1 MKDSAMAVPLLTPT
15 MFEEWS
21 NKLGSLRQAR
31 RMVKKEALQALRELK
46 EGSAEKQKRAFEIC
60 KESGIVVDYLEELN
74 EMQETP
80 LIREAADGG
89 IRSVR
94 LLLEAGADV
103 HAKQQNPIAFGAI
116 NQAAY
121 FGHHEC
127 IQVLLE
133 FKADVNALDGHGG
146 TPLVAAALNGEI
158 ECVRVLLA
166 AKANVN
172 TATKRGSTPLMKAA
186 KSSHNQVVRMLI
198 KAGADKDLKD
208 ENEKTAEQHAK
219 DEVDKFA
226 PAGADK
232 HLKDE
237 NEKTAEQH
245 SKDEV
250 DKFAAPKIKSK
261 TEGESKKNPKER
273 DEKKEN
279 EKAKKK
285 TPDQIRAED
294 CLSSLGKTPE
304 QIRAEDWEKQKTTDS
319 GQF

>member
-1 MKDSAMAVPLLTPT
+1 MKTSDQIRAEDNDDKSSSDRSRKESHIMAFESHALGLNHEITELIKFNNTNQELKEACRAKATEGKRSSSSSPEDVEGPSVEGPAVVVADAGEVGLTAAGGAEVEASKKRERAAVAAEKLVKSRKELPNLVVNQFQEVLTKHKNKPHKWYNDDSKYRWAVSEMLHMKDSAMAVPLLTPT

-60 KESGIVVDYLEELN
+60 
-74 EMQETP
+74 
-80 LIREAADGG
+80 
-89 IRSVR
+89 RSVR

-166 AKANVN
+166 AQADVDK
-172 TATKRGSTPLMKAA
+172 ATKRGVLP
-186 KSSHNQVVRMLI
+186 
-198 KAGADKDLKD
+198 
-208 ENEKTAEQHAK
+208 
-219 DEVDKFA
+219 
-226 PAGADK
+226 
-232 HLKDE
+232 
-237 NEKTAEQH
+237 
-245 SKDEV
+245 
-250 DKFAAPKIKSK
+250 
-261 TEGESKKNPKER
+261 
-273 DEKKEN
+273 
-279 EKAKKK
+279 
-285 TPDQIRAED
+285 
-294 CLSSLGKTPE
+294 
-304 QIRAEDWEKQKTTDS
+304 
-319 GQF
+319 